1 MANVIILDP
10 ARFNSDLVGGT
21 RRYIRTAFF
30 DQGYGVSERFSG
42 YARGAGIVPN
52 TAPFSTIG
60 LGTVGSPLRMSQF
73 SGLTIPPLALDTQ
86 TFTVADYDT
95 VTYYDDPIGDF
106 QYDISHRDVFGT
118 MSPGTSSVYTGAN
131 VSVIAWTWSYGVY
144 PSPQTLAYYVVRPN
158 AFGAIP
164 NSGWT
169 TLTIND
175 SVQGISTYARTSMT
189 FSSFSSGGNQFGA
202 WSIETADPF
211 YPPDTFQPG
220 TTHSATASLS

>member
-1 MANVIILDP
+1 MPTTISNP
-10 ARFNSDLVGGT
+10 ASFSSV
-21 RRYIRTAFF
+21 RTAFNTE
-30 DQGYGVSERFSG
+30 GYGISSSFFAYRQG
-42 YARGAGIVPN
+42 GGIVPA
-52 TAPFSTIG
+52 TSGFDIIG
-60 LGTVGSPLRMSQF
+60 AGTVGDPLRMSQF
-73 SGLTIPPLALDTQ
+73 SGFVVPSLTLDTQ

-95 VTYYDDPIGDF
+95 TYYVDDPIGDF
-106 QYDISHRDVFGT
+106 QYDIVHRNVIGT
-118 MSPGTSSVYTGAN
+118 ISPGTSSVYTGAN
-131 VSVIAWTWSYGVY
+131 VSVIAWEWSYGVY
-144 PSPQTLAYYVVRPN
+144 PSPKTLSYYVVRPN

-189 FSSFSSGGNQFGA
+189 FFSFSSGGNQFGS
-202 WSIETADPF
+202 WLLYDTPDPF

>member
-1 MANVIILDP
+1 MTDVVILDP

-30 DQGYGVSERFSG
+30 DQGYGVSERFSD
-42 YARGAGIVPN
+42 YAQGAGIVPA
-52 TAPFSTIG
+52 TSTFNVIG
-60 LGTVGSPLRMSQF
+60 AGTVGDPLRMSQF
-73 SGLTIPPLALDTQ
+73 NGFVVPPLALDTQ

-106 QYDISHRDVFGT
+106 QYDVVHRAGDGT
-118 MSPGTSSVYTGAN
+118 ISPGTSSVYTGAN
-131 VSVIAWTWSYGVY
+131 VSVIAWSWSYGVY
-144 PSPQTLAYYVVRPN
+144 PTLQYLQYYVVRPN

-175 SVQGISTYARTSMT
+175 SVQGISTYARTSMS
-189 FSSFSSGGNQFGA
+189 FSSFSSGGFQFGS
-202 WSIETADPF
+202 WTIETTDPF